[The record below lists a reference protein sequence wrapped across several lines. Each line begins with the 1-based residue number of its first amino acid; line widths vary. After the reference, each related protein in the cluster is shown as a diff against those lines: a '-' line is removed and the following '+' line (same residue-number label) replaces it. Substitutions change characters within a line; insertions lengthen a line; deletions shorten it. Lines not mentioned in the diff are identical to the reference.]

1 MSRTQSTQ
9 DQALPSLS
17 FAWQTGGLIGRFE
30 QDRASGRRR
39 AMRPI
44 TRIAFVLTAMGTA
57 WMASES
63 RAQTPDE
70 MAQTAAFAA
79 AHQNPDGGFAADAVG
94 QPSSVGATNSG
105 LRVLRHVGGSM
116 RDVLGCV
123 NYVKSCRVP
132 GGGFSPTPGG
142 KPDVVTTAIGLLAA
156 SELKIND
163 SDMIREA
170 VAYLGKNARSFEEVR
185 MAAAGLEAIGVT
197 SPDAPRWLRQI
208 EGMRNPDGT
217 FGTGSSR
224 AFASGGAA
232 AAILRLGYPLEHR
245 DAIVKVIKEAQR
257 PRAAGPRTTGP
268 PTSPA
273 ATGSC
278 GPCSCCTSGPTSTAC
293 SPSSPGA
300 ASPTAAIPSPPRDPA
315 ASAGLISA
323 TIIIYW
329 SRQLMG
335 LPAVVE
341 TAGFTPL
348 VNGDS
353 LDGWD
358 GDKSLWSAKDGVLI
372 GRSHGLDHNEFLATT
387 RPYGSFML
395 SLNFKLA
402 DGQGNSGVQFRSV
415 RIPGHEM
422 SGYQADIGEGYWGA
436 LYDESRRNMVLVY
449 PRSEAVRGVHKSGW
463 NRYAIR
469 AMGDSITLS
478 LNGQDSVR
486 DYRETDPRIARDGLV
501 AVQMHAGG
509 SMEVQFRDMM
519 IQPLPTPT
527 AGEPHQ
533 PGFHLRTI
541 ETDQGER
548 KYTVYIPD
556 GYDGTKTFPV
566 ILFLHGAGERGDD
579 GITPAQVGIGPA
591 ILNRHGRRPGH
602 RRLPAGPA
610 DLVGHLARRHRRD
623 PDARRGAP
631 GLQGRPEARDPHRDL
646 HGRHGELGHRRR
658 PARAV
663 RRRRAHL
670 RGRRAVE
677 RRAAQELL
685 GLDLLRR
692 RRPRRDRAQ
701 PPHHG
706 REAPQGGER
715 RQAHRVSRRRPQ

>member
-1 MSRTQSTQ
+1 
-9 DQALPSLS
+9 
-17 FAWQTGGLIGRFE
+17 
-30 QDRASGRRR
+30 
-39 AMRPI
+39 MRPS

-57 WMASES
+57 WMATAT
-63 RAQTPDE
+63 RAQTPAE

-94 QPSSVGATNSG
+94 QPSTLQATNSG
-105 LRVLRHVGGSM
+105 FRVLKHVGGSA
-116 RDVLGCV
+116 RDILGCV

-132 GGGFSPTPGG
+132 GGGFSQTPGG
-142 KPDVVTTAIGLLAA
+142 KPDVVATAIGLMAA

-170 VAYLGKNARSFEEVR
+170 VAFLGKNAQSFEEVR

-197 SPDAPRWLRQI
+197 SPDAPRWLHQI

-224 AFASGGAA
+224 AFASGGAG
-232 AAILRLGYPLEHR
+232 AAILRMGYPLAHR
-245 DAIVKVIKEAQR
+245 EAIVKVIKEAQR
-257 PRAAGPRTTGP
+257 PEGGWSKDDGP
-268 PTSPA
+268 PDLSSSYRIMRAMFMMHERPDIDRLLAFVAKCRKPDGSYSATPEG
-273 ATGSC
+273 TGSL
-278 GPCSCCTSGPTSTAC
+278 GGTY
-293 SPSSPGA
+293 
-300 ASPTAAIPSPPRDPA
+300 
-315 ASAGLISA
+315 LA

-329 SRQLMG
+329 SRQLTG

-372 GRSHGLDHNEFLATT
+372 GRSNGLDHNEFLATT

-395 SLNFKLA
+395 SLNFRLA

-463 NRYAIR
+463 NRYTVR
-469 AMGDSITLS
+469 AMGDNITLS
-478 LNGQDSVR
+478 LNGQDTVR
-486 DYRETDPRIARDGLV
+486 DYKEADPRIARDGLV

-509 SMEVQFRDMM
+509 STEVQFRDMM

-527 AGEPHQ
+527 ASGTNE

-541 ETDQGER
+541 MSDQGER
-548 KYTVYIPD
+548 KFTVYIPE

-591 ILNRHGRRPGH
+591 ILNRTGGVPAIVVFPQARRTWTATSPDGIAAIQTLDAVL
-602 RRLPAGPA
+602 RDYKCDQKRVILTGISMGGMGTWDIGTAQPERFAAVVPICGGGDPASAARLKNCWVWTFCGDADRDETVLNLRTMVETLRKAGNA
-610 DLVGHLARRHRRD
+610 AKHTEYRGVGHNSW
-623 PDARRGAP
+623 
-631 GLQGRPEARDPHRDL
+631 
-646 HGRHGELGHRRR
+646 
-658 PARAV
+658 
-663 RRRRAHL
+663 
-670 RGRRAVE
+670 
-677 RRAAQELL
+677 
-685 GLDLLRR
+685 
-692 RRPRRDRAQ
+692 DRAYNSTDLIDWMIAQ
-701 PPHHG
+701 VKP
-706 REAPQGGER
+706 
-715 RQAHRVSRRRPQ
+715 